1 MTAGWSFAWKWILPM
16 GALLTGPC
24 LAQSGTIEASAR
36 KGIDAGNQA
45 WVDGMKQAAA
55 AVMNRHL
62 YREGSESALR
72 PGECTSGRAAIE
84 RRLNDR
90 FTKNGRALS
99 ASVTS
104 IGAVQQGGF
113 VCEWGRAEAAFGN
126 GQKVASRY
134 LTVWQRQPDGSWKI
148 FRNMALPDDK

>member
-36 KGIDAGNQA
+36 KGMDAGNQA

-55 AVMNRHL
+55 AVIAAT
-62 YREGSESALR
+62 YTEKAAECA
-72 PGECTSGRAAIE
+72 PTGECTSGRAAIE

-113 VCEWGRAEAAFGN
+113 VYEWGRAEAAFGN
-126 GQKVASRY
+126 GQTVASRY
-134 LTVWQRQPDGSWKI
+134 LTAWQRQPDGSWKI